1 MGIPGARGRGRVVV
15 KSGDTTMRNTDRISA
30 LVLLVGA
37 GFVGVGAYRLSIWSG
52 PGIPGPG
59 FLPLLLAVGLAVGAV
74 GIFLEAA
81 KAKTE
86 ESRKWFTGRDAVLR
100 LAVLLA
106 CIIGLVA
113 AIQPLGM
120 LLAVGL
126 FLLVFLAIYLKG
138 RWLAILLIALG
149 TPCFL
154 YLIFVK
160 WLKFTLPEGFLGF

>member
-1 MGIPGARGRGRVVV
+1 
-15 KSGDTTMRNTDRISA
+15 MRHSDRISA

-59 FLPLLLAVGLAVGAV
+59 FLPLLLSVGLVVGAI

-81 KAKTE
+81 RAGTE
-86 ESRKWFTGRDAVLR
+86 ESRTWFHGRDAILR
-100 LAVLLA
+100 LGVLVA
-106 CIIGLVA
+106 CIIALVA
-113 AIQPLGM
+113 AIEPLGM

-138 RWLAILLIALG
+138 RWPTVLLIAAG
-149 TPCFL
+149 TPCCL

-160 WLKFTLPEGFLGF
+160 WLKFMLPQGFLGF